1 VTDDHHPSAL
11 AQLGHD
17 LRTPLTAIIGF
28 ADAMRA
34 QTHGPLGERYAL
46 YAEMIHQAGLKMLEM
61 VDGLTDQN
69 DAP

>member
-1 VTDDHHPSAL
+1 MTEDLHPSAL
-11 AQLGHD
+11 AKLSHD

-34 QTHGPLGERYAL
+34 QTQGPLGERYRL
-46 YAEMIHQAGLKMLEM
+46 YAEMIHKAGLEMLQM
-61 VDGLTDQN
+61 VDGLTDQS